1 MSICIFEV
9 SSEEVAVLK
18 ELLDAEV
25 RDIPSEIRR
34 TQTATY
40 KDDLKR
46 RRVLLRGL
54 AERVARLCEVG
65 VQ

>member
-1 MSICIFEV
+1 MSRCIFEV

>member
-1 MSICIFEV
+1 MSRSTFEV

-34 TQTATY
+34 TQTASY

-46 RRVLLRGL
+46 RRVLLTGL
-54 AERVARLCEVG
+54 AGGKGRQRREDA
-65 VQ
+65 

>member
-1 MSICIFEV
+1 MSICTFGV

>member
-1 MSICIFEV
+1 MSRSTFEV

-34 TQTATY
+34 TQTASY

-54 AERVARLCEVG
+54 AERVARMCEAAA
-65 VQ
+65 Q

>member
-1 MSICIFEV
+1 MSRSTFEV

-25 RDIPSEIRR
+25 RAIPSEIRR
-34 TQTATY
+34 TQTASY

-54 AERVARLCEVG
+54 AERVARMCEAAA
-65 VQ
+65 Q

>member
-1 MSICIFEV
+1 MSRSTFEV
-9 SSEEVAVLK
+9 SPEEVAVLK

-34 TQTATY
+34 TQTASY

-54 AERVARLCEVG
+54 AERVARMCEAAA
-65 VQ
+65 Q

>member
-1 MSICIFEV
+1 MSRSTFEV

-40 KDDLKR
+40 KDHLKR
-46 RRVLLRGL
+46 RRVVLRGL